1 MTAATAAPAGL
12 DPNAGTPEGVPLIDR
27 IAITTIRALAI
38 DAVQQANSGHPG
50 APMGL
55 AAVGYSLWQD
65 ALVYDPAAP
74 HWPNRDRFVLSNG
87 HACMLLYSLL
97 HLAGVR
103 ETDAAGAPTGR
114 EAVSLDDIRAF
125 RTVGGRCP
133 GHPEYGL
140 TPGVETTTGPL
151 GQGLANSVGMAI
163 AAKFLA
169 ERYNRPGFELFGWH
183 TWAICGDGCLMEGIS
198 HEAASMAGHLRL
210 GNLCWIFDNN
220 RITIDGSTDLSCS
233 DYVAAR
239 FHGYGWN
246 VQHVKDCNDVDALAA
261 AWANARAT
269 ASRPTII
276 VVDGHIGW
284 GSPEVQDKAK
294 AHGEP
299 LGDAEA
305 ARTKAAY
312 RWPAEP
318 RFLVPGGVRERFA
331 ERMGARGAAAH
342 AAWRKTWEGYRAA
355 HPDLAKELETMW
367 RGELPAGWDA
377 GLVTAAA
384 DPKGDATRGSGG
396 KALNSIMERVPWM
409 MGGSADLS
417 PSNKTMLK
425 GAGTFNAPEFG
436 GAYGGRNMHFGIR
449 EHAMGAVV
457 NGMVQ
462 SGLRA
467 FGAGFLIFADYMR
480 TPIRLSALM
489 RLPSL
494 WVFTHDSIGVGEDG
508 PTHQPIE
515 QLAGLRAVPNLAV
528 WRPCDANEVNEAYR
542 WAMESRTTPSAVA
555 LTRQNVPTL
564 DRTRCAPAAGARQG
578 GYVLLDPP
586 GGAAPK
592 VILIATGS
600 EVPLCVEAHA
610 RLAGQGIPARVVSM
624 PCTLAFD
631 RQPQAY
637 RDAVLPPAVR
647 ARVAV
652 EMGSPNGWGDYVGLD
667 GRVIAMRSFGE
678 SGPAPKVIAHLGFT
692 VDAVV
697 DAATALTK
705 M

>member
-1 MTAATAAPAGL
+1 
-12 DPNAGTPEGVPLIDR
+12 
-27 IAITTIRALAI
+27 
-38 DAVQQANSGHPG
+38 
-50 APMGL
+50 
-55 AAVGYSLWQD
+55 
-65 ALVYDPAAP
+65 
-74 HWPNRDRFVLSNG
+74 
-87 HACMLLYSLL
+87 
-97 HLAGVR
+97 
-103 ETDAAGAPTGR
+103 
-114 EAVSLDDIRAF
+114 
-125 RTVGGRCP
+125 
-133 GHPEYGL
+133 
-140 TPGVETTTGPL
+140 
-151 GQGLANSVGMAI
+151 
-163 AAKFLA
+163 
-169 ERYNRPGFELFGWH
+169 
-183 TWAICGDGCLMEGIS
+183 
-198 HEAASMAGHLRL
+198 
-210 GNLCWIFDNN
+210 
-220 RITIDGSTDLSCS
+220 
-233 DYVAAR
+233 
-239 FHGYGWN
+239 
-246 VQHVKDCNDVDALAA
+246 
-261 AWANARAT
+261 
-269 ASRPTII
+269 
-276 VVDGHIGW
+276 
-284 GSPEVQDKAK
+284 
-294 AHGEP
+294 
-299 LGDAEA
+299 
-305 ARTKAAY
+305 
-312 RWPAEP
+312 
-318 RFLVPGGVRERFA
+318 
-331 ERMGARGAAAH
+331 
-342 AAWRKTWEGYRAA
+342 
-355 HPDLAKELETMW
+355 
-367 RGELPAGWDA
+367 
-377 GLVTAAA
+377 
-384 DPKGDATRGSGG
+384 
-396 KALNSIMERVPWM
+396 
-409 MGGSADLS
+409 
-417 PSNKTMLK
+417 
-425 GAGTFNAPEFG
+425 
-436 GAYGGRNMHFGIR
+436 
-449 EHAMGAVV
+449 MGAVV

-678 SGPAPKVIAHLGFT
+678 SGPAPKVIAHFGFT

-697 DAATALTK
+697 DAASKLTK
-705 M
+705 ITPG